1 MLTGFEAFKFMYF
14 NKINRYNFETLSK
27 LFISSDQSEDMI
39 RPNSIFELNEN
50 NLDMDDEQVQIYKN
64 FVNSIDQILNNK

>member
-1 MLTGFEAFKFMYF
+1 MYF